1 VYRRNHR
8 LSFPTG
14 NKQRPEVDVREF
26 SVPATAAVAAEE
38 NLTDMVWANAER
50 FGNAVSFRRRVDG
63 TWVDLTARDFAAEVL
78 AVAKGLIA
86 AGLRPGDRVGLMS
99 KTRYEWT
106 LLDLAIWHAG
116 GVVVPIYETSSA
128 EQVEW
133 ILSDSDAKALF
144 VETPAHREMVEPVTS
159 GLAGLEH
166 VWQVEGPGGD
176 AGGAVAELTALGAS
190 VSDEDVHA
198 RRKGV
203 GADDTA
209 TIVYTSGTTGRPKG
223 CELTH
228 RNLLAEIRADITAFP
243 RLMQAGN
250 SLLLFLPLAHIL
262 ARAIALT
269 SVYARVTL
277 GHTPDVKNLVEDL
290 QSFRPTFVV
299 AVPRVFEKVYN
310 GAKQK
315 AHAGGKGK
323 IFDAAEATAVA
334 YSEAQDTGGA
344 GLGLKLKHAL
354 FAKLVYSK
362 LQAAL
367 GGRCVAAVSGGAPL
381 GARLAH
387 FFRGVGVPVLEGYGL
402 TETSAAA
409 CVNTE
414 AAFRVGTVGRPVSG
428 TSVRIAEDGEILVKG
443 DVVFRSYWNNEAA
456 TAEALEDGWF
466 HTGDLGELD
475 GDGFLKITG
484 RKKEIIVTAGG
495 KNVSPAVLEDRLRA
509 HPLISQCMVV
519 GDAQPFIG
527 ALVTIDPEFFPAWKE
542 QHGKPASATVADL
555 IDDEV
560 LRGEIQAAV
569 DEANRAV
576 SQAEA
581 IKKFRILP
589 VDFTEAGGEMT
600 PSLKLRRS
608 VVAKTYEKD
617 IEAIYTR

>member
-1 VYRRNHR
+1 M
-8 LSFPTG
+8 
-14 NKQRPEVDVREF
+14 
-26 SVPATAAVAAEE
+26 AAEE

-63 TWVDLTARDFAAEVL
+63 TWVDVTARDFAAQVL
-78 AVAKGLIA
+78 AVAKGLVA
-86 AGLRPGDRVGLMS
+86 AGLQPGDRVGLMS

-106 LLDLAIWHAG
+106 LLDFAIWHAG
-116 GVVVPIYETSSA
+116 CVVVPIYETSSA

-133 ILSDSDAKALF
+133 ILSDSGAKAVF
-144 VETPAHREMVEPVTS
+144 VETAVHRASVDSVV
-159 GLAGLEH
+159 AGLPEVRH
-166 VWQVEGPGGD
+166 IWQVEGPSGD
-176 AGGAVAELTALGAS
+176 AAGAIDELTALGAS
-190 VSDEDVHA
+190 VSDDDARA
-198 RRKGV
+198 RRKEV

-228 RNLLAEIRADITAFP
+228 YNLLSEIRADISAFP
-243 RLMQAGN
+243 QLMQAGN

-262 ARAIALT
+262 ARAIALCG
-269 SVYARVTL
+269 VYARVTL
-277 GHTPDVKNLVEDL
+277 GHTADVTNLMEDL
-290 QSFRPTFVV
+290 QSFRPAFVV

-334 YSEAQDTGGA
+334 YSEAMDTGSIP
-344 GLGLKLKHAL
+344 LGLKLKHAV
-354 FAKLVYSK
+354 FGKLVYSK

-367 GGRCVAAVSGGAPL
+367 GGRCIAAVSGGAPL

-414 AAFRVGTVGRPVSG
+414 TAFRVGTVGRPVAG
-428 TSVRIAEDGEILVKG
+428 TSVRIAEDGEILIKG
-443 DVVFRSYWNNEAA
+443 GVVFRSYWNNPTA

-466 HTGDLGELD
+466 HSGDLGELD
-475 GDGFLKITG
+475 ADGFVRITG

-527 ALVTIDPEFFPAWKE
+527 ALITIDPEFFPTWRE
-542 QHGKPASATVADL
+542 QNGKPATATVADL
-555 IDDEV
+555 VDDEV
-560 LRGEIQAAV
+560 LRAEIQAAV
-569 DEANRAV
+569 DEANQAV
-576 SQAEA
+576 SKAEA

-589 VDFTEAGGEMT
+589 VDFTEAGGEIT
-600 PSLKLRRS
+600 PSLKLKRS
-608 VVAKTYEKD
+608 VVASTYKQD
-617 IEAIYTR
+617 IEAIYGV